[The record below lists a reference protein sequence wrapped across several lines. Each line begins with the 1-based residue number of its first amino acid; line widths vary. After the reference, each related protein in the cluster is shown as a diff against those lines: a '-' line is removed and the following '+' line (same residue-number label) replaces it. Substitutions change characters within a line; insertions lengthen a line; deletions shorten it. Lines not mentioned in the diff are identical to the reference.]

1 MKPLCHSLHP
11 IDPASAAFFWRS
23 KADSLLKVDL
33 EILDENGNPQVVT
46 EDNPANVPV
55 NGDFDEEKQV
65 NGRYVRD
72 YEDANLEFAD
82 DSDDLKIDDLR
93 GAIFDVPGLTDDI
106 WENTTLKIRKKP
118 GVKDPET
125 DEEEAGEIRIHAID
139 GDDNWVEVPLDTD
152 LAPDYYVSTGQYA
165 DYDSVWVEG
174 IADGPITIEMEIVI
188 NGSTPIVVEK
198 KAMVCTEKTKAE
210 WLQELRDEMDLLS
223 GVDMNQFDPSNGFLA
238 NRSYLQAVYFYY
250 EELFFRDISYV
261 WPGMAKMAGA
271 PVYGGLS
278 DAEYGDTVFTVPIIL
293 AAMGLESETVEVN
306 LTNLSTVQKT
316 LIEVNKAIYEDLAW
330 KFKAYH
336 TSGLS
341 ALEYSAETVNFNE
354 AVIDIQIWRRFK
366 IADETDY
373 TLMLAA
379 NRDLLLREQGQIVVP
394 GWTTIA
400 NLNLVGGSSSGFL
413 SAKVVFSGL
422 AENPIPGGEDF
433 REVVPDGYITD
444 FTDRWAWIDDS
455 NKGIWTLWTNF
466 GIVQQRGYVEIPLV
480 TRAKDF
486 SLANRYLFLP
496 LF

>member
-1 MKPLCHSLHP
+1 
-11 IDPASAAFFWRS
+11 
-23 KADSLLKVDL
+23 
-33 EILDENGNPQVVT
+33 
-46 EDNPANVPV
+46 
-55 NGDFDEEKQV
+55 
-65 NGRYVRD
+65 
-72 YEDANLEFAD
+72 
-82 DSDDLKIDDLR
+82 
-93 GAIFDVPGLTDDI
+93 
-106 WENTTLKIRKKP
+106 
-118 GVKDPET
+118 
-125 DEEEAGEIRIHAID
+125 
-139 GDDNWVEVPLDTD
+139 
-152 LAPDYYVSTGQYA
+152 
-165 DYDSVWVEG
+165 
-174 IADGPITIEMEIVI
+174 
-188 NGSTPIVVEK
+188 
-198 KAMVCTEKTKAE
+198 
-210 WLQELRDEMDLLS
+210 
-223 GVDMNQFDPSNGFLA
+223 
-238 NRSYLQAVYFYY
+238 
-250 EELFFRDISYV
+250 
-261 WPGMAKMAGA
+261 MAKMAGA

-413 SAKVVFSGL
+413 SAKVVFSRL